1 MFKISFNKH
10 KDFLVLRD
18 FINNFIRSVL
28 KDNSTTMVVAFNE
41 AINNVLESN
50 SDLSN
55 EVFIK
60 FTILKERRLII
71 RIKHSGQV
79 FNGNKYLQTVNRYAF
94 DHEAESGRGI
104 FLMKTLTDY
113 MTYNK
118 TGTEVLLMKK
128 II

>member
-1 MFKISFNKH
+1 MFKISFNKY

-41 AINNVLESN
+41 AINNVLENN

-60 FTILKERRLII
+60 FTILKEKRLII

-79 FNGNKYLQTVNRYAF
+79 FNGNKYLQTVNSYAF
-94 DHEAESGRGI
+94 DQEAESGRGI

>member
-41 AINNVLESN
+41 AINNVLENN

-60 FTILKERRLII
+60 FTIFIYHSSFLY
-71 RIKHSGQV
+71 KH
-79 FNGNKYLQTVNRYAF
+79 KP
-94 DHEAESGRGI
+94 
-104 FLMKTLTDY
+104 
-113 MTYNK
+113 YNYNN
-118 TGTEVLLMKK
+118 K
-128 II
+128 IIFKML

>member
-41 AINNVLESN
+41 AINNVLENN

-79 FNGNKYLQTVNRYAF
+79 FNGNKYLQTVNRFHAF
-94 DHEAESGRGI
+94 DHEAESGRGL
-104 FLMKTLTDY
+104 F
-113 MTYNK
+113 
-118 TGTEVLLMKK
+118 
-128 II
+128 

>member
-1 MFKISFNKH
+1 MIKLSFNQAT
-10 KDFLVLRD
+10 DFLLLRD
-18 FINNFIRSVL
+18 FINNFIRYAL
-28 KDNSTTMVVAFNE
+28 QDNSTTMVVAFNE
-41 AINNVLESN
+41 AINNVLEN
-50 SDLSN
+50 NNVLSS
-55 EVFIK
+55 EVSIK
-60 FTILKERRLII
+60 LNTIKGRRLII